1 MNLGLRARALLE
13 PKRTALVTSDDRVS
27 FADLCARACR
37 AANVLRERGVVA
49 EDAVAVALR
58 NSVEFYEIAAGA
70 ALLGADVVP
79 VPWRSQRDE
88 VHYLVEDSRARVLV
102 VESDFAF
109 TDLPSMPLD
118 EYRALVAAA
127 SVEPP
132 PGARDLA
139 PISLRHYT
147 SGTTGR
153 PKAVVRAPLDAR
165 VQLEGIPRH
174 LALFGVDD
182 PSGVHL
188 VCGPLYHTAPL
199 SFSCQALQAGQ
210 TVVLPERFDPAQTLA
225 LIESERV
232 TWTFMVPIHLA
243 RILRLE
249 RRDADLSSL
258 RRVLHAGAP
267 CPEEVKRRALE
278 FFPEG
283 TLWEFYGT
291 TEGRAALISPGE
303 WLAHPGSVGRALP
316 GVTVRILNDDGKDA
330 APGETGLVYFSPADG
345 RRFEYAGAP
354 DKTARAWRGDV
365 FTVGDIGTLD
375 ADGYL
380 YLTDRSQDVIITGGA
395 NVYPAEVESV
405 LHAHPGVADVAV
417 IGIPDEE
424 WGESVH
430 AIIEASPGT
439 EAGPAELIEFC
450 RARLAHFKCP
460 RTVDLVDRLPR
471 DPNGKVRKRELRE
484 PFWSGRAR
492 RI

>member
-1 MNLGLRARALLE
+1 M
-13 PKRTALVTSDDRVS
+13 VTGDGRVS
-27 FADLCARACR
+27 FADLYARTCK
-37 AANVLRERGVVA
+37 AAKALHDRGVTSG
-49 EDAVAVALR
+49 DAVAVALR
-58 NSVEFYEIAAGA
+58 NRVEFYELAGGA
-70 ALLGADVVP
+70 ALLGADIVP
-79 VPWRSQRDE
+79 VPWRAHRDE
-88 VHYLVEDSRARVLV
+88 VRYLVEDSGARLLI
-102 VESDFAF
+102 VENDFAF
-109 TDLPSMPLD
+109 TDLPSMRLD
-118 EYRALVAAA
+118 EYLAAVAAA
-127 SVEPP
+127 PMEPP
-132 PGARDLA
+132 PGARDPA
-139 PISLRHYT
+139 PISIRHYT

-153 PKAVVRAPLDAR
+153 PKAVVRAPVDER
-165 VQLEGIPRH
+165 TQLEGIPRH
-174 LALFGVDD
+174 LSLFGVDD
-182 PSGVHL
+182 PNGIHL

-199 SFSCQALQAGQ
+199 SFSCQALQTGQ
-210 TVVLPERFDPAQTLA
+210 TVVLPERFDAEQTLA
-225 LIESERV
+225 LIERERV

-249 RRDADLSSL
+249 RRNADLSSL

-291 TEGRAALISPGE
+291 TEGRAALISPEE

-316 GVTVRILNDDGKDA
+316 GVTVRILDDDGNEV

-354 DKTARAWRGDV
+354 DKTARAWRGDL
-365 FTVGDIGTLD
+365 FTVGDVGLLD
-375 ADGYL
+375 EDGYL

-430 AIIEASPGT
+430 AIVEADPG
-439 EAGPAELIEFC
+439 ADLDPADLIGFC
-450 RARLAHFKCP
+450 RARLAHYKCP
-460 RTVDLVDRLPR
+460 RTVDLAERLPR